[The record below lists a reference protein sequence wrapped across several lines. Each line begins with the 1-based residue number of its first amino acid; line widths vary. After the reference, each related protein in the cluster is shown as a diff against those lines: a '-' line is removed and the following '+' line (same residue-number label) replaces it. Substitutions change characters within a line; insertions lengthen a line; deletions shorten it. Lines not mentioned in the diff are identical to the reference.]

1 MRVSTR
7 ARYGL
12 LAMIE
17 LGLRNKNGYT
27 QLREIA
33 DSQGIPEEYLEQL
46 MLPLSRSGL
55 VYSKRG
61 SKGGYQLAHPPAN
74 ITLLEIVLELEG
86 PLLPMEERAPNEI
99 NDTVDNTAAGEVWK
113 SVRENIEET
122 LGSMTLL
129 QVCQRQRNKQAQLA
143 PMYHI

>member
-17 LGLRNKNGYT
+17 LGLRNNNDYT

-33 DSQGIPEEYLEQL
+33 DSQSIPEEYLEQL

-61 SKGGYQLAHPPAN
+61 SKGGYQLAHPPGN
-74 ITLLEIVLELEG
+74 ITLLQIIIELEG

-122 LGSMTLL
+122 LRSITLL